1 MKPCIGCSRPVRFP
15 PQDKKLNMSAQR
27 RERNRSREECRQ
39 LRMQRTT
46 PEQTCFV
53 AAAQIGQLQTSSV
66 HKAKA
71 SAKSWAVITSAQPEQ
86 CNAEELLR
94 CRREYWGI
102 EAGHQRLDMTLD
114 EDRSR
119 VRTPRAMT
127 VLGMFR
133 RLTVSFACA
142 WTEHPQRRKQKKST
156 RDFQRHLAVENSRRG
171 FSLVT
176 SRGPKAWKDG

>member
-1 MKPCIGCSRPVRFP
+1 MKLCIGCSRPVPFP
-15 PQDKKLNMSAQR
+15 PPEPKLKMSAQR
-27 RERNRSREECRQ
+27 RERNHSRQECRQ

-53 AAAQIGQLQTSSV
+53 AAAQIGELQTSTVKKDKTSG
-66 HKAKA
+66 KT
-71 SAKSWAVITSAQPEQ
+71 WAVITSAQPEQ
-86 CNAEELLR
+86 CNAQELLQ

-102 EAGHQRLDMTLD
+102 EAGHQRLDITLD

-119 VRTPRAMT
+119 VRTPKGMT

-133 RLTVSFACA
+133 RLAISFACA
-142 WTEHPQRRKQKKST
+142 WTDHPQRRKQKKST
-156 RDFQRHLAVENSRRG
+156 RDFQRHLAAENSRRG

-176 SRGPKAWKDG
+176 AHGPKAWKDG